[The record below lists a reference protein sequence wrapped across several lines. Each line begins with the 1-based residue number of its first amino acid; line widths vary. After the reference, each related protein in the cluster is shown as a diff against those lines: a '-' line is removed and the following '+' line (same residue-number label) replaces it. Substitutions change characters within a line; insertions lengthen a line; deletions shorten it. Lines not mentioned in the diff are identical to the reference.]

1 MIFALSKIIY
11 GLIAPSNFCLILM
24 GLGLVLGFW
33 PRRQRFGRRL
43 SIAGFVLLLI
53 FGFSPLGKWIAKP
66 LDDRF
71 AAAELPTAT
80 AVTHI
85 IFLGGFE
92 RTSISRRRKQI
103 STNAAGERLLAI
115 PLLALRYPQAKV
127 MFSGGH
133 WSLLGLQLDALQSV
147 TGYLVGAGVARER
160 IVLEG
165 RSRNTWENAKFVK
178 TLLDRR
184 NAPCPCGILLVT
196 SAWHMSRAMGVF
208 RRVGFAG
215 DDRRLYA
222 YPVDFRTRDG
232 RDLWLPF
239 RTLDSGLRLM
249 DLAFKEWVGLVAYR
263 LLGRTSTLWPGPG
276 SQANHTNAD

>member
-11 GLIAPSNFCLILM
+11 GLIAPSNFCLTLI

-33 PRRQRFGRRL
+33 QRWQRFGRRL
-43 SIAGFVLLLI
+43 GIAGFTLLLI

-71 AAAELPTAT
+71 AAAQSPPET

-85 IFLGGFE
+85 ILLGGFE
-92 RTSISRRRKQI
+92 RTSISQRRKQI
-103 STNAAGERLLAI
+103 ATNASGERLLAI
-115 PLLALRYPQAKV
+115 PLLARRYPKAKV
-127 MFSGGH
+127 VFSGGH
-133 WSLLGLQLDALQSV
+133 GSLLGQRLDALQSI
-147 TGYLVGAGVARER
+147 TGYLVGSGVARER
-160 IVLEG
+160 ILLEG

-178 TLLDRR
+178 ALLDQRKTS
-184 NAPCPCGILLVT
+184 CPCGFLLVT
-196 SAWHMSRAMGVF
+196 SAWHMSRAMGIF
-208 RRVGFAG
+208 RRIGFAG

-222 YPVDFRTRDG
+222 YPVDYRTRDG
-232 RDLWLPF
+232 RHLWLPF

-263 LLGRTSTLWPGPG
+263 LVGRTPTLWPGPG
-276 SQANHTNAD
+276 VQANNTNAD